1 MNKTCIRYL
10 AHREKT
16 DSLPEESIQPLP
28 TNQATLKN
36 IKNKGKG
43 FNYPAVE
50 GCLLEITLNDYAQA
64 YIPTN

>member
-10 AHREKT
+10 AHCEK
-16 DSLPEESIQPLP
+16 SIQPLP
-28 TNQATLKN
+28 TNQAKLKN
-36 IKNKGKG
+36 VKNKGKG

-50 GCLLEITLNDYAQA
+50 GWLLEITLNDYAHA